1 MLELDKILVRQG
13 AFSLA
18 ADCKIEA
25 AKRLVITGPSGA
37 GKSTLLSVIAGF
49 FAPSKGRILWQE
61 REITQATPSERPVAM
76 LFQDGN
82 LFPHLTVWQNAA
94 LGLRPSLKLNQDE
107 KARVKAALE
116 RVELAE
122 FAQRKPGDLS
132 GGQQS
137 RVALARVLL
146 QDKPLI
152 LLDEPFAALGP
163 ALRQQMLALVDEI
176 AAERGAGVLM
186 VSHDPQDA
194 KSFADQV
201 ILVADGQVHAPRET
215 AEIFANPPAALVAY
229 LGES

>member
-1 MLELDKILVRQG
+1 M
-13 AFSLA
+13 A